1 MAATAVAGAEVDRA
15 HPENYYHKAWG
26 AYARPLSEVRAETAA
41 RKAGWVFLAAVGF
54 VLLVACANVIN
65 LLLTRNAA
73 RRREMAIRQAVGAG
87 RGRLLRQLLVE
98 TGVIAA
104 AGGLVG
110 VLLAGLSVRVLAS
123 LDPAGENPLF
133 QRLPG
138 LTVSALSAVR
148 IDTRVLLFSLTIATL
163 ACLVSGLMPA
173 FSALRTDLIEISD
186 MSAKR
191 Q

>member
-1 MAATAVAGAEVDRA
+1 MPPGAV
-15 HPENYYHKAWG
+15 
-26 AYARPLSEVRAETAA
+26 
-41 RKAGWVFLAAVGF
+41 
-54 VLLVACANVIN
+54 
-65 LLLTRNAA
+65 
-73 RRREMAIRQAVGAG
+73 QAVGAG